1 MKTIG
6 IIGGLAWPSTI
17 TYYQVINQLVAEKLG
32 PLHCANLIL
41 VQTDFNQIVNW
52 LESDQWGKV
61 ADALLSL
68 ARQLETSG
76 ADFIVV
82 ACNTVHKVVPTIQGQ
97 IKTPIFHI
105 VDAASQKIAELG
117 LCKVGLLGS
126 RLTMTDE
133 YFVGRLAKNQ
143 IETLVPIESDQQM
156 IQRALE
162 TELAPGVFLPKT
174 RADFKAAINR
184 LIERGAEAIILGC
197 TEFGKLVQIEDSRVQ
212 LIDTAH
218 VHSEMAAKMALE

>member
-17 TYYQVINQLVAEKLG
+17 TYYQNINRLVSEKLG

-41 VQTDFNQIVNW
+41 VQTDFDQIVNW

-68 ARQLETSG
+68 ARQLERAG
-76 ADFIVV
+76 ADIIVV
-82 ACNTVHKVVPTIQGQ
+82 ACNTVHKVVPAIQDQ
-97 IKTPIFHI
+97 IQTPIFHI
-105 VDAASQKIAELG
+105 VDAASQKIEELG
-117 LCKVGLLGS
+117 LRKVGLLGS
-126 RLTMTDE
+126 FLTMTDE

-143 IETLVPIESDQQM
+143 IEALVPTESDQQM

-162 TELAPGVFLPKT
+162 TELAPGVFLSKT
-174 RADFKAAINR
+174 RGDFKGAIER
-184 LIERGAEAIILGC
+184 LVERGAEAIILGC
-197 TEFGKLVQIEDSRVQ
+197 TEFGKLVQTEDSNVP
-212 LIDTAH
+212 LIDTAN
-218 VHSEMAAKMALE
+218 VHSEMAARMALD